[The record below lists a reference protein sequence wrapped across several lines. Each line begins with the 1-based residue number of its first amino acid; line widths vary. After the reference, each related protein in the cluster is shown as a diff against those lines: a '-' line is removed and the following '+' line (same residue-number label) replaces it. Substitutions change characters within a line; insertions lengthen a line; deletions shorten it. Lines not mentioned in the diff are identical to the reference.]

1 MGRPTVRASD
11 EDSDVGSARRALRLI
26 RLEPAGE
33 GTLQVRLYRTL
44 RSYIARGILAPGVRL
59 PASRVL
65 SEDLGISRNTV
76 TSTLDQLAAD
86 GWVEARRGSG
96 VYVSRIVVS
105 GGGAETGRAA
115 LRDGPEMLPFE
126 VGPPGLDFFPLD
138 AWRRIQARR
147 WASMPRSA
155 MREGA
160 SAGYSELR
168 RTIAEHMWIA
178 RGLPCTPDQVFITQS
193 VRTGL
198 DLALR
203 VLTKPGD
210 DVWIEDPGYF
220 GSKALIESAHLRP
233 IPVSVDE
240 QGLDVAAGRLAS
252 PCARLALVT
261 PQCQFPTCVSLSRPR
276 RAALLEW
283 ASEADA
289 WIIEDDYDAEFRFD
303 QEVSVPLAADPG
315 GERVIYA
322 HSFNKTLFPALRMGF
337 LIVPLSLVDAFATL
351 RSRIDGYPSVPNQ
364 MVLRDFIEEG
374 WLDTHLRSCR
384 AAYRERRSIMFEQVA
399 PRLAPWLQFERTDAG
414 LHVVAKLE
422 PSLDPQELVLRAREK
437 GIELTP
443 MAMLSD
449 RPLRERRMLLGFAGY
464 TPGQLI
470 RAADK
475 LAALL
480 SPEGGPGRPR

>member
-1 MGRPTVRASD
+1 M
-11 EDSDVGSARRALRLI
+11 I
-26 RLEPAGE
+26 RLDPAGE
-33 GTLQVRLYRTL
+33 GTLQARLYRTL
-44 RSYIARGILAPGVRL
+44 RFYIARGILAAGARL

-76 TSTLDQLAAD
+76 TATLEQLAAD

-96 VYVSRIVVS
+96 VYVSRVVVP
-105 GGGAETGRAA
+105 GEHKATHHAV
-115 LRDGPEMLPFE
+115 LRDGPDMLPFD

-147 WASMPRSA
+147 WGAMSRSA

-193 VRTGL
+193 IRTGL
-198 DLALR
+198 DLVLRALA
-203 VLTKPGD
+203 KPGD

-220 GSKALIESAHLRP
+220 GSKALIEAAHLRP
-233 IPVSVDE
+233 IPVPVDE

-252 PCARLALVT
+252 PGARMALVT
-261 PQCQFPTCVSLSRPR
+261 PQCQFPTCVSLSTSR
-276 RAALLEW
+276 RTALLEW
-283 ASEADA
+283 AKQANA
-289 WIIEDDYDAEFRFD
+289 WIFEDDYDAEYRFD
-303 QEVSVPLAADPG
+303 QEASLPLAAEPG

-322 HSFNKTLFPALRMGF
+322 HSFNKSLFPALRMGF
-337 LIVPLSLVDAFATL
+337 LIVPTALVETLALL

-364 MVLRDFIEEG
+364 MVLCDFIEEG

-384 AAYRERRSIMFEQVA
+384 VAYRERRAVMFDEVA
-399 PRLAPWLQFERTDAG
+399 PRLAPWLHFEPNAAG
-414 LHVVAKLE
+414 LHVVARLE

-443 MAMLSD
+443 MAMLSEQ
-449 RPLRERRMLLGFAGY
+449 PHRERGILLGFAGY
-464 TPGQLI
+464 TPSQLV

-475 LAALL
+475 LAALISQL
-480 SPEGGPGRPR
+480 AGSRTPY